1 MTDNDI
7 EKIYKE
13 LKKVFKGYQEERIRR
28 NVMKDLNA
36 IVEIDFSDDE
46 ESQYEFKTQEH
57 KKLRKVM
64 ENVELELK
72 KKFDMFEQD
81 KVESLKKLDL
91 EVI

>member
-1 MTDNDI
+1 
-7 EKIYKE
+7 
-13 LKKVFKGYQEERIRR
+13 
-28 NVMKDLNA
+28 
-36 IVEIDFSDDE
+36 
-46 ESQYEFKTQEH
+46 
-57 KKLRKVM
+57 M

>member
-1 MTDNDI
+1 MTDGDI

-46 ESQYEFKTQEH
+46 ESQYEFK
-57 KKLRKVM
+57 
-64 ENVELELK
+64 
-72 KKFDMFEQD
+72 
-81 KVESLKKLDL
+81 
-91 EVI
+91 I